1 MPQTKEKILHPGWA
15 WSGHKECYVS
25 ALVVGVTMG
34 AKESVGAEQPGACRR
49 MWSRLEPW
57 RGIEHKSEYR

>member
-1 MPQTKEKILHPGWA
+1 
-15 WSGHKECYVS
+15 VS